1 MPDRIEAFIEAVA
14 AEIRWKK
21 ARPVLTEEIR
31 THLLDQRD
39 AYAAQGMTEDAA
51 QAEAVRQMGDP
62 VALGTDLDRIHRPRP
77 QWGLLALALVLTA
90 AGVFLRYSLT
100 ADMPAISLGDRQMD
114 LLGGLIGA
122 GALAVG
128 YLLDVSFLSRR
139 AWWICAALAAVFLC
153 FLPWKANSAAWM
165 SAQMLALFPLTLA
178 LVLWKQRGKRW
189 WGAAVCLGWTV
200 LAAAACC
207 LCPSVYALV
216 LVTMA
221 GLVLGLFFAL
231 RDWLGL
237 GRKKSV
243 LLVLALGLGVLA
255 VIVAARWEH
264 LRYSL
269 FADLGPT
276 NQGYFAFILREA
288 LAGARWI
295 GPAELPAWAAENDLT
310 FRQVVPEMDSDALLV
325 NLICTWGWLPFLAL
339 VGAFLAFFLWLLW
352 KTLRLRQTLGRAVCL
367 AAVTTLAVQAMASL
381 TLTLGVP
388 VLAGGFPLV
397 VGNTNTVLDLF
408 LIGLALSALR
418 NGSLPERAPAPCRKS
433 SVFLRRIRWENGE
446 LILSLRPKQG

>member
-1 MPDRIEAFIEAVA
+1 
-14 AEIRWKK
+14 
-21 ARPVLTEEIR
+21 
-31 THLLDQRD
+31 
-39 AYAAQGMTEDAA
+39 
-51 QAEAVRQMGDP
+51 
-62 VALGTDLDRIHRPRP
+62 
-77 QWGLLALALVLTA
+77 
-90 AGVFLRYSLT
+90 
-100 ADMPAISLGDRQMD
+100 MD

-122 GALAVG
+122 GAVAVG

-139 AWWICAALAAVFLC
+139 AWWTCAALAAVFLC

-165 SAQMLALFPLTLA
+165 SAQMLALIPLTLA

-189 WGAAVCLGWTV
+189 RGAAVCLGWTA

-207 LCPSVYALV
+207 LCPSVYALM

-243 LLVLALGLGVLA
+243 LLVLALGLGGLA
-255 VIVAARWEH
+255 VIVAARWEY

-288 LAGARWI
+288 LAGARWV
-295 GPAELPAWAAENDLT
+295 GPAEAPDSLAAGFSLREA
-310 FRQVVPEMDSDALLV
+310 VPNMDSDALLV
-325 NLICTWGWLPFLAL
+325 NLICTWGWLPFLVL

-367 AAVTTLAVQAMASL
+367 AALTTLAVQVLASLSL
-381 TLTLGVP
+381 TLGAP
-388 VLAGGFPLV
+388 VLSGGFPLV
-397 VGNTNTVLDLF
+397 VGNVNTAVDMF

-418 NGSLPERAPAPCRKS
+418 DGGLPAAHR
-433 SVFLRRIRWENGE
+433 LG
-446 LILSLRPKQG
+446 

>member
-77 QWGLLALALVLTA
+77 QWGLLALALALTA

-139 AWWICAALAAVFLC
+139 AWWTCAALAAVFLC

-189 WGAAVCLGWTV
+189 RGAAVCLGWTA

-207 LCPSVYALV
+207 LCPSVYALM

-255 VIVAARWEH
+255 VIVAARWEY

-295 GPAELPAWAAENDLT
+295 GPAELPAWATEQGLT

-339 VGAFLAFFLWLLW
+339 VGVFLAFFLWLLW
-352 KTLRLRQTLGRAVCL
+352 KTLHLRQTLGRAVCL
-367 AAVTTLAVQAMASL
+367 AAVTALAVQALASL

-397 VGNTNTVLDLF
+397 VSNTNTVLDLF

-418 NGSLPERAPAPCRKS
+418 NGSLPERAPAPCRKG